1 MTAQRRL
8 TGTPTARANN
18 ITQATEML
26 SQPDLQEYKDIFSFF
41 DRDGGGSITAVELG
55 QVFEFMMVIINTS
68 ETPITLPWEHLH
80 P

>member
-1 MTAQRRL
+1 MATNVVASWPPKRRL

-55 QVFEFMMVIINTS
+55 QVFEFM
-68 ETPITLPWEHLH
+68 ITIFRW
-80 P
+80 